1 MSSYTI
7 DELISGYYENS
18 FSKITEVPLPRFS
31 VKHKMR
37 MNKIFKQFAKNKKL
51 ISNSKCSELPR
62 VAEHYKSLSLHKRLV
77 LLTVL
82 ILFLALAT
90 GFIVLFVSNG
100 FKGTVHADNTHL
112 FAFNTD
118 NCPSEIEKVYT
129 LSVVP
134 EGLDV
139 CDISKTNTNN
149 SIIYRNSANGQM
161 LMFEQFVKDK
171 FMSHI
176 NTEEYHFQE
185 TVINGCN
192 AVFIEY
198 NRGGSVYSL
207 VIWDNNDYIL
217 TLEGNFNKN
226 ELINL
231 AISNEKCGF

>member
-7 DELISGYYENS
+7 DELISGYYEKA
-18 FSKITEVPLPRFS
+18 FSEIAEVPLPRFS
-31 VKHKMR
+31 LRHRMR
-37 MNKIFKQFAKNKKL
+37 MNKIFKQFAKNKKPV
-51 ISNSKCSELPR
+51 SNSKCTERPR
-62 VAEHYKSLSLHKRLV
+62 VDEHYKSLSLHKRLV

-118 NCPSEIEKVYT
+118 NCPDKIEKVYT

-134 EGLDV
+134 EGYEFYQKNV
-139 CDISKTNTNN
+139 SNTSVFTVYINP
-149 SIIYRNSANGQM
+149 SGQRIIFKQT
-161 LMFEQFVKDK
+161 VKRIYN
-171 FMSHI
+171 SHI
-176 NTEEYHFQE
+176 NTEEYSIHE
-185 TVINGCN
+185 INVNGCN
-192 AVFIEY
+192 AVFAEI
-198 NRGGSVYSL
+198 RHKQGVYSL

-217 TLEGNFNKN
+217 SLSGNFNED
-226 ELINL
+226 ELVNL